1 MSIQTTELSSEAL
14 LAAARVI
21 PVDQPV
27 FMVNLVRYK
36 ERADYGGEHPDLP
49 PCSGRE
55 AYFQRYVPA
64 FTQVVAV
71 LRLEGIKPVW
81 LGGVLATLVV
91 PSAERWDHLVI
102 VEYPT
107 YATLRKLLESPE
119 YRTQADPHRRAAL
132 ADWRFIATAKLDLPS

>member
-1 MSIQTTELSSEAL
+1 MSIQTTEFSSEAL
-14 LAAARVI
+14 LAAAGAV
-21 PVDQPV
+21 PADQPI

-64 FTQVVAV
+64 FNQVVAA
-71 LRLEGIKPVW
+71 LQAEGIKPVW
-81 LGGVLATLVV
+81 LGGVLASIVA
-91 PSAERWDHLVI
+91 PSAEQWDHLVI

-107 YATLRKLLESPE
+107 YAMLRRVLESPE
-119 YRTQADPHRRAAL
+119 YQAQADPHRRAAL